1 MISRLR
7 RFRLAIIAGL
17 LGAALP
23 AGAASVDAAPSSV
36 LPSGRTLT
44 PVGALA
50 PTANFP
56 VRVLPL
62 GGTLAVLE
70 TGASHEQHV
79 ELFEPGPRPQ
89 RIARFDA
96 SERMRTASAGATVAQ
111 GRRGDAAGQGARR
124 LQHQSLFQGMA
135 ASPDGRMLFVA
146 GGDSDDLLALRRDGD
161 RLLPQRRYPL
171 HWQDFPSTEYPYQ
184 YAGNWQQARHF
195 YPDGV
200 ALDPA
205 GRYAYVT
212 GMLSNSLAR
221 VDLASG
227 RVRYLHVG
235 SYPYGVVLADRGR
248 RLVVSNWGGNGVTVV
263 DPAAWKVLGHIATG
277 PALGPRSAAA
287 GVHPTAMVAEPD
299 SARVWVADTNVD
311 RIVAVDTRS
320 LRAVRVLD
328 DSPYKAAAPGAMPDA
343 LAIAGS
349 RLFVANAGDND
360 VAVYQL
366 PGGRRVALIPTG
378 WAPGDLAV
386 HHGMLDIVSTKGL
399 GSGPNLQRQWVGS
412 FMHGLLQQVPLRDI
426 DAHAAQW
433 TRQALADAG
442 MAPAQRARLRQANRL
457 ATRWLRAH
465 IHHVVFILRENKTFD
480 EELGRYAPAGSR
492 ADPALALY
500 GPRELPNLFAL
511 ARGGALFTDFY
522 ADGEV
527 TSQGHQWTTAGA
539 DSDFI
544 ERTWP
549 LYYSNRGYI
558 ANSGWTQ
565 SLAPDARDA
574 HDPFAIYTDLSQLAH
589 WSNPWVGYPSRR
601 FLFDQLLAHGVSF
614 EDFGEFASRDRS
626 GSIAPAM
633 RAHLAV
639 DYPAWDREVF
649 DTDRARLFEHWL
661 QGHALPT
668 VTYLW
673 LPDDHTAGSAACM
686 PSPDTYVA
694 DNDQATARVIRALSR
709 SPQWSSTLVLLTED
723 DAQSGADHVDAHRTF
738 ALAYGPWV
746 APGRLVGAH
755 LSQVDLLR
763 TIEAVAGVPPMS
775 QWDQGASV
783 LDGIW
788 RQRADPAPF
797 AVRPLQL
804 RATRNPGTCKPGS
817 PFRGLPVT
825 HADAHLAQLAPRGDQ
840 RFGTTTLLKVD
851 GPEQMRQ
858 IWLASRGPQAYA
870 RMLAHVHQLSRSEHR
885 PLASLMA
892 ASDDD

>member
-1 MISRLR
+1 MIRRLR
-7 RFRLAIIAGL
+7 SIRPALLAGL
-17 LGAALP
+17 LGAAVP
-23 AGAASVDAAPSSV
+23 AAAAGAPVGPSAV
-36 LPSGRTLT
+36 LPSGRSLT

-50 PTANFP
+50 ATANFP
-56 VRVLPL
+56 VRVLPV
-62 GGTLAVLE
+62 GDSLAVLE
-70 TGASHEQHV
+70 TGASRVQHV
-79 ELFEPGPRPQ
+79 ELFEQTPELRRASG
-89 RIARFDA
+89 FDA
-96 SERMRTASAGATVAQ
+96 FVQARPASPGATIAQ
-111 GRRGDAAGQGARR
+111 GRRAGAAGQGADRVER
-124 LQHQSLFQGMA
+124 QSLFQGMA
-135 ASPDGRMLFVA
+135 ASPDGRTLFVA
-146 GGDSDDLLALRRDGD
+146 GGDSDDLLVLRRDGD
-161 RLLPQRRYPL
+161 QLLVQRRYPL
-171 HWQDFPSTEYPYQ
+171 RWQAFPSDEYPYQ
-184 YAGNWQQARHF
+184 YAGNWQQPRHF

-200 ALDPA
+200 ALDPS

-221 VDLASG
+221 IDLRSG
-227 RVRYLHVG
+227 QVRYLHVG
-235 SYPYGVVLADRGR
+235 SYPYGVVLADGGR

-263 DPAAWKVLGHIATG
+263 DPRAWKVLGSIATG
-277 PALGPRSAAA
+277 PALGPRSTAA
-287 GVHPTAMVAEPD
+287 GVHPTAMAAEPG

-311 RIVAVDTRS
+311 RIVAVDTRT

-328 DSPYKAAAPGAMPDA
+328 DSPYAGAAPGAMPDA

-349 RLFVANAGDND
+349 RLYVANAGDND

-366 PGGRRVALIPTG
+366 PGGRRVALVPTG
-378 WAPGDLAV
+378 WSPGDLAV
-386 HHGMLDIVSTKGL
+386 HDGMLDIVSTKGM

-412 FMHGLLQQVPLRDI
+412 SMHGLLQRVPLAAVDT
-426 DAHAAQW
+426 HAAQW
-433 TRQALADAG
+433 TRQALSDAG
-442 MAPAQRARLRQANRL
+442 MAPGQRAERRAANRR
-457 ATRWLRAH
+457 ATAWLHAH
-465 IHHVVFILRENKTFD
+465 IRHVVFILRENKTFD
-480 EELGRYAPAGSR
+480 EELGDYAAAGSR
-492 ADPALALY
+492 ADPKLALY
-500 GPRELPNLFAL
+500 GPRELPNLYAL

-544 ERTWP
+544 EKTWP

-574 HDPFAIYTDLSQLAH
+574 HDAFAIYTDLSQLAH

-633 RAHLAV
+633 RAHMAV

-649 DTDRARLFEHWL
+649 DTGRARLFEQWL
-661 QGHALPT
+661 HAHSLPT

-673 LPDDHTAGSAACM
+673 LPDDHTAGSAPCM

-694 DNDQATARVIRALSR
+694 DNDQATARVIHALSR
-709 SPQWSSTLVLLTED
+709 TPQWSSTLVLLTED

-775 QWDQGASV
+775 QWDQGARV

-788 RQRADPAPF
+788 REHADPAPF
-797 AVRPLQL
+797 AVRPLRL
-804 RATRNPGTCKPGS
+804 RARRNPGTCKPGS
-817 PFRGLPVT
+817 PFRELPVAG
-825 HADAHLAQLAPRGDQ
+825 ADAHVALRGDQ
-840 RFGTTTLLKVD
+840 RFGATTLLKVD

-870 RMLAHVHQLSRSEHR
+870 RMLAHVRQLSRREHR
-885 PLASLMA
+885 PLSSLM
-892 ASDDD
+892 ASDDDD

>member
-1 MISRLR
+1 MNAPFF
-7 RFRLAIIAGL
+7 RFRLAMLAGL
-17 LGAALP
+17 LGAVLP
-23 AGAASVDAAPSSV
+23 AAAAGASVGASAL
-36 LPSGRTLT
+36 LPSGRALT

-50 PTANFP
+50 RTDNFP

-62 GGTLAVLE
+62 GDSLAVLDS
-70 TGASHEQHV
+70 GAGRVQHI
-79 ELFEPGPRPQ
+79 ELFAQAPELR
-89 RIARFDA
+89 RVARFDA
-96 SERMRTASAGATVAQ
+96 FAQARPASPGATIAQ
-111 GRRGDAAGQGARR
+111 GRRAAASGQGADGIER
-124 LQHQSLFQGMA
+124 QSLFQGMA
-135 ASPDGRMLFVA
+135 ASADAGTLFVA
-146 GGDSDDLLALRRDGD
+146 GGDSDDLLALRHVGGQL
-161 RLLPQRRYPL
+161 RLQRRYPL
-171 HWQDFPSTEYPYQ
+171 RWQAFPSSEYPYQ
-184 YAGNWQQARHF
+184 YAGNWQQSRHF

-200 ALDPA
+200 ALGPA
-205 GRYAYVT
+205 GRHAYVT

-221 VDLASG
+221 IDLASG
-227 RVRYLHVG
+227 EVRYLRVG
-235 SYPYGVVLADRGR
+235 SYPYGVVLADSGR

-263 DPAAWKVLGHIATG
+263 DPKAWKVLGSIATG
-277 PALGPRSAAA
+277 PALSPRSSAA
-287 GVHPTAMVAEPD
+287 GVHPTAMVAEPG

-311 RIVAVDTRS
+311 RIVAIDTRS
-320 LRAVRVLD
+320 LRALRVID
-328 DSPYKAAAPGAMPDA
+328 DSPFAGAAPGSMPDA

-366 PGGRRVALIPTG
+366 PGGKRVALIPTG
-378 WAPGDLAV
+378 WSPAGLAV
-386 HHGMLDIVSTKGL
+386 HDGMLDIVSSKGL

-412 FMHGLLQQVPLRDI
+412 FMHGLLQRVPLSAVDV
-426 DAHAAQW
+426 HAAQW
-433 TRQALADAG
+433 TAQALADAG
-442 MAPAQRARLRQANRL
+442 MAPAQRARLQRANRL
-457 ATRWLRAH
+457 ATRWLHAH
-465 IHHVVFILRENKTFD
+465 IRHVVFILRENKTFD
-480 EELGRYAPAGSR
+480 EELGRYAAAGAK
-492 ADPALALY
+492 ADPKLALY
-500 GPRELPNLFAL
+500 GPRQLPNLFAL

-549 LYYSNRGYI
+549 LYYSNRGYV

-626 GSIAPAM
+626 GSIAPRM
-633 RAHLAV
+633 RAHMAV
-639 DYPAWDREVF
+639 DYPAWDRQVF
-649 DTDRARLFEHWL
+649 DTGRARLFEHWL
-661 QGHALPT
+661 QAHALPT

-673 LPDDHTAGSAACM
+673 LPDDHTAGSAPCM

-709 SPQWSSTLVLLTED
+709 TPQWSSTLVLLTED

-746 APGRLVGAH
+746 APGRLVGSH

-775 QWDQGASV
+775 QWDQGARV

-788 RQRADPAPF
+788 RTHADLERFELRPLRQRA
-797 AVRPLQL
+797 L
-804 RATRNPGTCKPGS
+804 RNPGTCKPGS
-817 PFRGLPVT
+817 PFRDLPV
-825 HADAHLAQLAPRGDQ
+825 AAAGAHLALRVDQ

-870 RMLAHVHQLSRSEHR
+870 RMLAHVRQLGRDEHR
-885 PLASLMA
+885 PLASLMSA
-892 ASDDD
+892 GDDD